1 LRYSLLIISSSPS
14 FDRLNIDLRG
24 LTFSV
29 LVGYCATITILTTIL
44 LMSDWVTI
52 SAKIREKVKAEEEE
66 DDEEEDGDESNSSDS
81 SSSSSS
87 S

>member
-1 LRYSLLIISSSPS
+1 MLNFSSPLS

-24 LTFSV
+24 LIFSV

-66 DDEEEDGDESNSSDS
+66 DDDESSSSGS

-87 S
+87 A